1 MFVFPCVL
9 HCEPYPDV
17 ARATW
22 CRGELHRRGIEVILD
37 VVFNHTAEGALPK
50 KTFDRH
56 GGCESG
62 GDSFSLASI
71 QQPLRDVWGIFDD
84 FLIDYQI
91 RVLNCKQANDWSRS
105 TGDCRQWDQFGRS
118 WHIWSSFLCLTV
130 NHVKFLEEMRCLGRT
145 FLA

>member
-1 MFVFPCVL
+1 
-9 HCEPYPDV
+9 
-17 ARATW
+17 
-22 CRGELHRRGIEVILD
+22 
-37 VVFNHTAEGALPK
+37 
-50 KTFDRH
+50 
-56 GGCESG
+56 
-62 GDSFSLASI
+62 
-71 QQPLRDVWGIFDD
+71 LRDVWGIFDD